1 MKNRKNGQNQ
11 ASKSL
16 KDLEVFFCPFLE
28 ESNFRNKQSMVQ
40 YPRSYQRDKRIIEK
54 EQNTNHTQVSQ
65 TCISKTNLIF
75 FYGRC
80 KVMHHAYFCRCR
92 QGTVASFLNPDLTN
106 KPWDAH
112 FYCVLMVLREYL
124 SAYDLP

>member
-1 MKNRKNGQNQ
+1 MQNGWNN
-11 ASKSL
+11 ASKSP

-80 KVMHHAYFCRCR
+80 KVMHHAD
-92 QGTVASFLNPDLTN
+92 FLQVP
-106 KPWDAH
+106 
-112 FYCVLMVLREYL
+112 
-124 SAYDLP
+124 

>member
-1 MKNRKNGQNQ
+1 MVGIKPP
-11 ASKSL
+11 SPL

-40 YPRSYQRDKRIIEK
+40 YPRSYQWDKWIIEK

-80 KVMHHAYFCRCR
+80 KVVHHADFAGPAGDCCIIFESK
-92 QGTVASFLNPDLTN
+92 A
-106 KPWDAH
+106 
-112 FYCVLMVLREYL
+112 
-124 SAYDLP
+124 